1 MIQYQQILDKNMLN
15 VLKDILKNIRDNGLS
30 KYNHLYITFLTNHQ
44 KVVVPNWIKEK
55 YGEEMTIV
63 IQYEYYDL
71 KVNKNN
77 FSITLS
83 FSDIKTNLIIDYNS
97 IISFADPSANFGL
110 ILKKSKLQKISK
122 KKLEDSKSKK
132 DNIINFSNYKKT
144 NLNNS
149 D

>member
-30 KYNHLYITFLTNHQ
+30 KHNHLYITFLTNHQ

-55 YGEEMTIV
+55 YDEEMTIV

-71 KVNKNN
+71 EVNKNN